1 LGVPDMRMPIQ
12 YAFSYPDRWESACD
26 RLNLLQ
32 LGKLDFYPP
41 DHKKFPALGLAVSAG
56 QQGGTM
62 PAVMNAANEIAV
74 ESFLEGKLGFKE
86 ITVMVEK
93 IMGQHRVIDSPSL
106 SEIMAADSWAREAC
120 RRNIRK

>member
-1 LGVPDMRMPIQ
+1 
-12 YAFSYPDRWESACD
+12 
-26 RLNLLQ
+26 
-32 LGKLDFYPP
+32 
-41 DHKKFPALGLAVSAG
+41 
-56 QQGGTM
+56 M